1 MEMYKMEVGIYIP
14 RDVWTDIWTMI
25 SVCKLE
31 VGALM
36 SCSIDKDNGM
46 ITVDEIFIPS
56 QEVTGGTCDFDK
68 NQDEGLYGTDDILT
82 EALMRDVHVPINGWV
97 HSHVNM
103 NTNFSSIDDDNIEKW
118 LDYNN
123 DYYVS
128 ICVNKKKE
136 ITGRVDMLVDTPF
149 TSEPEHVTID
159 DVNVMVE
166 EWYSPKVMDWLNT
179 EGVIREKKFTY
190 KKKGKS
196 KVTTVTYNNVEL
208 TSSNKREVLEWDG
221 VQAQSMTD
229 KQIDAYWDKHN
240 YSEEDYD
247 EYIESFVEMYSQF
260 R

>member
-1 MEMYKMEVGIYIP
+1 
-14 RDVWTDIWTMI
+14 
-25 SVCKLE
+25 
-31 VGALM
+31 
-36 SCSIDKDNGM
+36 
-46 ITVDEIFIPS
+46 
-56 QEVTGGTCDFDK
+56 
-68 NQDEGLYGTDDILT
+68 
-82 EALMRDVHVPINGWV
+82 
-97 HSHVNM
+97 
-103 NTNFSSIDDDNIEKW
+103 
-118 LDYNN
+118 
-123 DYYVS
+123 
-128 ICVNKKKE
+128 
-136 ITGRVDMLVDTPF
+136 MLVDTPF

-159 DVNVMVE
+159 DVNIMVE